1 MALSH
6 YLFEPRSLC
15 CPPSQA
21 MLTVVFQSDCLF
33 LSSQPAD
40 PKGPAEGRLGP
51 GRMSGHHPFPRDSPF
66 SQSHAPPLPK
76 GLDSCLPRK
85 SGRHLALSGPSE
97 GAQGMEGEGR
107 GAGQL
112 PAGAG
117 TSCLLPVPTPCL
129 PSAVHQGPTPTGLA
143 GSLLSERL
151 TVASLRSLCLA
162 VRRAERPVAQ
172 LTAQPSPLLRYQPSK
187 AQRTF
192 SRGKPLR
199 VEGGERAETVG
210 RIIN

>member
-33 LSSQPAD
+33 LSSGPVD

-97 GAQGMEGEGR
+97 GAQGMEGEGQ

-117 TSCLLPVPTPCL
+117 SGWAAPPA
-129 PSAVHQGPTPTGLA
+129 S
-143 GSLLSERL
+143 SLSPPR
-151 TVASLRSLCLA
+151 ASLQQSIKAPLPRGWRAPCSLSA
-162 VRRAERPVAQ
+162 
-172 LTAQPSPLLRYQPSK
+172 LLWP
-187 AQRTF
+187 
-192 SRGKPLR
+192 P
-199 VEGGERAETVG
+199 
-210 RIIN
+210 